1 MEQEN
6 IATPIISAFRLR
18 RFFRVYTIVAGKENG
33 LSAPRFVSIQG
44 LAVRYTGTFCV
55 NEETANYCGNIYT
68 RHRCSPRRRGGVPW
82 CGDVTRRERVL
93 VRNCQLA
100 LTYRSDGTLLGA
112 FKNSWLPSER
122 TALNNQIPPSPHPPS
137 LPLDSEIKWN
147 AVTGESTCD
156 WDPEEND

>member
-1 MEQEN
+1 MDFQLL
-6 IATPIISAFRLR
+6 ASFQFRALP
-18 RFFRVYTIVAGKENG
+18 FVIRV
-33 LSAPRFVSIQG
+33 LFVSTKRPPIT
-44 LAVRYTGTFCV
+44 AATFIRA
-55 NEETANYCGNIYT
+55 TDA
-68 RHRCSPRRRGGVPW
+68 RRGGGGGGSW

-137 LPLDSEIKWN
+137 LPLDSENKWN